1 MTSMPATPPR
11 LTGEA
16 LRAGYESRPVLD
28 GVDLAVAE
36 GKLTVLLGPN
46 GSGKSTLLKTLAR
59 TLTPSSGRVCLDG
72 QDIHRH
78 KTREVAQQ
86 LGILPQGPD
95 APEGLTVRQLV
106 GMGRF
111 PHQRL
116 WRQDAEQDA
125 RAIRQAMVYADVT
138 DFAERSVDALSGG
151 QRQRCWIAMVLAQET
166 DLILLDEPTTFLD
179 LKVQVDLLELLSRLA
194 HEHGRTLLLVL
205 HDLNLAAAYA
215 DELVMMRDGRIVA
228 NGPPEQVFTA
238 HHLKRVF
245 DLDAQVLEDPETG
258 SPICVPYTRQGARAR
273 TRPTS
278 PTVDRRAVS

>member
-1 MTSMPATPPR
+1 MPSIPATPPR

-16 LRAGYESRPVLD
+16 LRAGYESRRVLD

-59 TLTPSSGRVCLDG
+59 TLTPSAGRVCLDG
-72 QDIHRH
+72 QDIHRRN
-78 KTREVAQQ
+78 TREVARR
-86 LGILPQGPD
+86 LGILPQGPS

-116 WRQDAEQDA
+116 WRQDAAQDA
-125 RAIRQAMVYADVT
+125 RAIREAMAYADVT
-138 DFAERSVDALSGG
+138 DLADRGVDALSGG

-179 LKVQVDLLELLSRLA
+179 LKVQVDLLDLLSRLA

-215 DELVMMRDGRIVA
+215 DRLVMMRDGRIVTS
-228 NGPPEQVFTA
+228 GTPEAVFTA
-238 HHLKRVF
+238 DNLKRVF
-245 DLDAQVLEDPETG
+245 DLDAHVIRDPH
-258 SPICVPYTRQGARAR
+258 SQALVCVPSLSRGASATDPAHDAR
-273 TRPTS
+273 
-278 PTVDRRAVS
+278 VAI

>member
-1 MTSMPATPPR
+1 MSKFAAPTAR

-16 LRAGYESRPVLD
+16 LRAGYDARPVLD

-46 GSGKSTLLKTLAR
+46 GCGKSTLLKTLAR
-59 TLTPSSGRVCLDG
+59 TLTPDGGRVCLDG
-72 QDIHRH
+72 QDIHR
-78 KTREVAQQ
+78 RRSRDVARC

-106 GMGRF
+106 AMGRF
-111 PHQRL
+111 PHQGL
-116 WRQDAEQDA
+116 WRQDAEGDA
-125 RAIRQAMVYADVT
+125 RAVREAMAYAGVT

-179 LKVQVDLLELLSRLA
+179 LKVQVELLELLVALA
-194 HEHGRTLLLVL
+194 HDQGRTLLVVL

-215 DELVMMRDGRIVA
+215 DELVMMRDGRIERRGTPA
-228 NGPPEQVFTA
+228 EVFTA
-238 HHLKRVF
+238 ENLKRVF
-245 DLDAQVLEDPETG
+245 DLDAHVIDDPRG
-258 SPICVPYTRQGARAR
+258 GGPICVPLQSPLAR
-273 TRPTS
+273 S
-278 PTVDRRAVS
+278 RRDAQREVSA